1 MILNEVVWIILGI
14 IYMLQLPYWFYYLY
28 VQFDL
33 VFLLTKCLTKK
44 KKKKVLLSLFGPV
57 VQLCRAGSKLGLV
70 SDCTSCVHVT

>member
-44 KKKKVLLSLFGPV
+44 KKKKSYYPCLVLWFSCAGQV
-57 VQLCRAGSKLGLV
+57 VS
-70 SDCTSCVHVT
+70 

>member
-44 KKKKVLLSLFGPV
+44 KSLTILVWSCGSV
-57 VQLCRAGSKLGLV
+57 VQGR
-70 SDCTSCVHVT
+70 

>member
-44 KKKKVLLSLFGPV
+44 KKKKKSYYPCLVLWFSCAGQV
-57 VQLCRAGSKLGLV
+57 VS
-70 SDCTSCVHVT
+70 